1 MSSKPALPVEILDH
15 IFYFLRDDITAL
27 RVSADVYQIA
37 DIVKKHL
44 YHRIT
49 LGDSEM
55 TPAQLSQL
63 LVVSPHII
71 TYIKS
76 LRIILSS
83 SHSLPWLPMR
93 SFKGEDFGPILPRL
107 LHLTTLSLHADIE
120 KDLMWEH
127 LHLYFQSSFLACIR
141 SPTLVD
147 VSISRVKDF
156 PLPLLEES
164 PQLERLSLIG
174 PFSTNRVLSK
184 QDVVM
189 TYPHLQHLT
198 IEISF
203 QLVEWLDRT
212 NITQLRSLTIWLLTG
227 GRTDSIS
234 GILTN
239 SSKSLTYLELNSS
252 HQGPSE
258 HFSVPIVLSLLT
270 EPVNSITN
278 SGQVTPSAPPLDLSV
293 IPHLQH
299 LYCGV
304 EFFSLND
311 FWITSDGQDTLSIE
325 ILSTPNPWITQSLQT
340 LFQLP
345 TILLQSIILDITW
358 RVPKTDFPKILWD
371 SLVDTLQQLDSL
383 NRVELRLKPYSG
395 MPLDY
400 DLWVAE
406 ELKSNIHLAKL
417 IDTGVLLITTR
428 NRS

>member
-1 MSSKPALPVEILDH
+1 MSSKPSLPVEILDH
-15 IFYFLRDDITAL
+15 IFYFLRDDIPAL
-27 RVSADVYQIA
+27 RVSADVDQIA
-37 DIVKKHL
+37 DIVEKHL

-55 TPAQLSQL
+55 TPAQLSEL
-63 LVVSPHII
+63 LVVSPHIM

-83 SHSLPWLPMR
+83 SRSLPWLPMP
-93 SFKGEDFGPILPRL
+93 FKGEDFGPILLRL
-107 LHLTTLSLHADIE
+107 LHLTTLSLHAEVE
-120 KDLMWEH
+120 KDLMWPD
-127 LHLYFQSSFLACIR
+127 LHSNFISSFLACIR

-147 VSISRVKDF
+147 VSISRVTNF
-156 PLPLLEES
+156 PLRLLEKS

-174 PFSTNRVLSK
+174 SFSTNRVSSK

-203 QLVEWLDRT
+203 NLVEWLDRT
-212 NITQLRSLTIWLLTG
+212 NITQLRSLAIWLSPG
-227 GRTDSIS
+227 GSTDRIS

-239 SSKSLTYLELNSS
+239 CSKSLTYLELHSS
-252 HQGPSE
+252 YQSRSKQFP
-258 HFSVPIVLSLLT
+258 VPILLSLLT
-270 EPVNSITN
+270 GLVNNTIN
-278 SGQVTPSAPPLDLSV
+278 LGQVTPSALPLDLSV

-299 LYCGV
+299 LYFGV

-345 TILLQSIILDITW
+345 TIPLQSIILDITW
-358 RVPKTDFPKILWD
+358 RVPKTEFHKFSWD
-371 SLVDTLQQLDSL
+371 SLVDTLQQFDSL
-383 NRVELRLKPYSG
+383 KRVELRLKPYSG

-406 ELKSNIHLAKL
+406 ELKSDIHLARL
-417 IDTGVLLITTR
+417 IDTGLLLITTG